1 MTDYQLLSKE
11 LYETLK
17 ELRSVVDDANGTK
30 HISRWNPVMPRVD
43 AAIEYYEDAVK

>member
-30 HISRWNPVMPRVD
+30 YISRWNPVMPRVD